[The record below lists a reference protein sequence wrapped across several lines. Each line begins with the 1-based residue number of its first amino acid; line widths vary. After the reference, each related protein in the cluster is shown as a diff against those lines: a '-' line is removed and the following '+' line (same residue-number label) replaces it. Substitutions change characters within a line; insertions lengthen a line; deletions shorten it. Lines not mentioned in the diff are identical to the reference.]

1 MRLVACLIAAAT
13 AISLYIA
20 SPLLAAWTLREDI
33 RRGDTAAVER
43 RVDWPRIRANLKTA
57 LKTEVQTAA
66 MLEAE
71 AKGRTKPSLWQ
82 RVKLGIGAGMI
93 ERYVDTTFTPAGVIA
108 AYAAKTKA
116 EALMG
121 RPDEAAAPLTTRVL
135 AFLRRIERIEHPTLG
150 RFVISVRDQTVAG
163 RLYVGDLQLQNLEWR
178 LVDLAILQ
186 APPAGN
192 DASALAASVPR

>member
-1 MRLVACLIAAAT
+1 MRLVASLIAVTT

-20 SPLLAAWTLREDI
+20 SPLLAAWTLRQDI

-43 RVDWPRIRANLKTA
+43 RVDWPRVRASLKTA
-57 LKTEVQTAA
+57 LKSETQTAA

-82 RVKLGIGAGMI
+82 RVKLGFGAGMI
-93 ERYVDTTFTPAGVIA
+93 ERYVETTFTPSGVIT

-116 EALMG
+116 DALLG
-121 RPDEAAAPLTTRVL
+121 RPDESAEPLTSRVL
-135 AFLRRIERIEHPTLG
+135 AFLRRIERIEHPSVG
-150 RFVISVRDQTVAG
+150 RFIITVRDQTVTG

-186 APPAGN
+186 APPPGN
-192 DASALAASVPR
+192 DASSLAASVPR

>member
-1 MRLVACLIAAAT
+1 MRLVASMIAVTT

-43 RVDWPRIRANLKTA
+43 RVDWPRVRASLKTA
-57 LKTEVQTAA
+57 LKSETQTAA

-71 AKGRTKPSLWQ
+71 AKGRSKPSLWQ

-93 ERYVDTTFTPAGVIA
+93 DRYVDTTFTPTGVVT
-108 AYAAKTKA
+108 AYAAKMKA
-116 EALMG
+116 DALMG
-121 RPDEAAAPLTTRVL
+121 RSDEATKPFGTRVL

-150 RFVISVRDQTVAG
+150 RFVISVRDRTVAG
-163 RLYVGDLQLQNLEWR
+163 RLYVGDLQLQNFEWR

-186 APPAGN
+186 TAPAGQ
-192 DASALAASVPR
+192 DPATLAASVPR